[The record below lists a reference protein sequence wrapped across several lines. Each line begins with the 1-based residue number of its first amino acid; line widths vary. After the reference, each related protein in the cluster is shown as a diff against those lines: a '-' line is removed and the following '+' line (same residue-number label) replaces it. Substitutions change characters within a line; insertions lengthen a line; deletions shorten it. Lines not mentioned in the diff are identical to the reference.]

1 MDTYNTSPTEKTYD
15 LDDYV
20 RIGGILETYDELVQ
34 ELVDYDM
41 QEWDLIDA
49 SECEFNTT
57 ALWLLGNRLVRSF
70 NIKDILPKNKHGKWL
85 WKLADNGWV
94 DHICSECGYTENTDI
109 HVSVGY
115 RYCPNCG
122 AYMGK

>member
-57 ALWLLGNRLVRSF
+57 ALCLLG
-70 NIKDILPKNKHGKWL
+70 K
-85 WKLADNGWV
+85 
-94 DHICSECGYTENTDI
+94 
-109 HVSVGY
+109 
-115 RYCPNCG
+115 
-122 AYMGK
+122 